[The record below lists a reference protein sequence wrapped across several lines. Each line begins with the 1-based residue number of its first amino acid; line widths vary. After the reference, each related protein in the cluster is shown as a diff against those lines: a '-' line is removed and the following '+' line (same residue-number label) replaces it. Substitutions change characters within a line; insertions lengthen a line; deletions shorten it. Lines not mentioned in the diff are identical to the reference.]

1 MGNEANSQIEK
12 ISRSAGSA
20 RVSLSYSY
28 QSNYNL
34 SPMLLVGWGKV
45 LSQTKHTHIA
55 CAKNALHTR
64 AQNELL
70 HFPILSSLPKTRL
83 LSKIVT
89 KTSSKILCDG
99 LARTTQHTRIPIN
112 RLF

>member
-45 LSQTKHTHIA
+45 LSQTQTPCNLDGGIKPYPKRINHQTYD
-55 CAKNALHTR
+55 T
-64 AQNELL
+64 EL
-70 HFPILSSLPKTRL
+70 P
-83 LSKIVT
+83 
-89 KTSSKILCDG
+89 
-99 LARTTQHTRIPIN
+99 LAPTRI
-112 RLF
+112 F